1 MYWNKD
7 REPFPIQPCR
17 VFAAVARVLRAGEKH
32 LDRNR
37 VRTSRGPK
45 SSSVKQDPMK
55 STKALLILL
64 SVALSPTFM
73 YAQECL
79 IIGHRGA
86 SHDAPENTL
95 ASVNLAWEKGA
106 KAAEIDVHL
115 SSDDQV
121 VVVHDFNTKKLF
133 GRDREVKD
141 QTLAELRELDAGL
154 HKGRQWQG
162 ERIPLLD
169 EVLATVPT
177 GRILVV
183 EIKVGPEIIPEL
195 EKSFARSGLGP
206 DQIILISFNWESTA
220 AARQAFPDHRVYA
233 LSSFKKNKETQIWEP
248 SVEELIAR
256 AKEVGA
262 DGLSVK
268 AIDTVDAAFIAKVKT
283 AGLEA
288 YVWTVDDP
296 ALARNLKSWGINGIT
311 TNRPQWLANQL
322 TQ

>member
-1 MYWNKD
+1 MGFE
-7 REPFPIQPCR
+7 RELSGVQTAMF
-17 VFAAVARVLRAGEKH
+17 LRIE
-32 LDRNR
+32 
-37 VRTSRGPK
+37 SRFLE
-45 SSSVKQDPMK
+45 QYPMK
-55 STKALLILL
+55 SIRTVLILL
-64 SVALSPTFM
+64 SVALSPSFM
-73 YAQECL
+73 CAQECL

-106 KAAEIDVHL
+106 RAAEIDVHL
-115 SSDDQV
+115 SADGQV
-121 VVVHDFNTKKLF
+121 VVLHDFNTKKLF
-133 GRDREVKD
+133 GRDREVID
-141 QTLAELRELDAGL
+141 QTFAELRELDAGL
-154 HKGRQWQG
+154 HKGKRWEG

-169 EVLATVPT
+169 DVLATVPA

-206 DQIILISFNWESTA
+206 DQIIMISFNWESTA
-220 AARQAFPDHRVYA
+220 AAKQAFPDHRVYA
-233 LSSFKKNKETQIWEP
+233 LSSFKKNKETQVWAP
-248 SVEELIAR
+248 SVEELIVR

-268 AIDTVDAAFIAKVKT
+268 AIDTVDAAFIAKVKE

-296 ALARNLKSWGINGIT
+296 ALAMNLKRWGIDGIT

-322 TQ
+322 IQ